1 MDLNQKKTA
10 LKKEL
15 PQMGIPY
22 VIEALKLIIP
32 SGVEKHNML
41 INFEIEYDDSLIFAR
56 VPNRHSILKC

>member
-1 MDLNQKKTA
+1 
-10 LKKEL
+10 
-15 PQMGIPY
+15 MGIPY
-22 VIEALKLIIP
+22 VIKALKLIIP